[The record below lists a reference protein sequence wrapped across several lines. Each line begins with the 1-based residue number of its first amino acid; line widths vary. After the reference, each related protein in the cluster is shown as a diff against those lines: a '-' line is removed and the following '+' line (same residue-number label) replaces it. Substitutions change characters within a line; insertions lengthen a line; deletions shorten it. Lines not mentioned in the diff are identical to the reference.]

1 MKTNICLNVQNCFM
15 AMFTVF
21 TTLTTFFMMF
31 KLNVDFFLGQFSFDQ
46 SSSVSY
52 ISKQMFNE
60 SVFGLFKIK

>member
-1 MKTNICLNVQNCFM
+1 
-15 AMFTVF
+15 
-21 TTLTTFFMMF
+21 MMF